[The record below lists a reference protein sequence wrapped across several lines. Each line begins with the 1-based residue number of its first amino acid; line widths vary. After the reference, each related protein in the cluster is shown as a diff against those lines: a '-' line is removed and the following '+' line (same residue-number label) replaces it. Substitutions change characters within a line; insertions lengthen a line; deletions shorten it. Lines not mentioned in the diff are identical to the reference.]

1 VFSLG
6 ANHDSLA
13 CIGGHDAAEATHDD
27 GISRSVP
34 GQARSDH
41 QLEARTGGAR
51 RQDRLG
57 VDRRRDRAALRRS
70 GPARDSARFVIELLL
85 LKHIYG
91 LSDEGVCERWVHD
104 PYFQYFTGEEFF
116 QHEFPHE
123 RSDLSHWRKRLGD
136 RLELLLAESL
146 RVAHASGALRT
157 KDLARVTIDTT
168 VQPKNVTF
176 PTDAKLLHAA
186 IKGLNR
192 MARKHAVQLRQSYL
206 RVAKHAAMMA
216 GRYAHAKQFN
226 RHRRQLRILR
236 TRLGRII
243 RDIHRKI
250 AGQPTL
256 EGAFEWPLARASQIR
271 SQQQRQRG
279 WKLYS
284 FHAPEVECIG
294 KGKASAP
301 YEFGVKVSVAT
312 TNARA
317 PGGQF
322 VLHAKALP
330 GNPYDGHT
338 LRSAIED
345 TERLTGREIERA
357 YVDKGYRGHDAP
369 NPHRVFISGQ
379 KRGVFGTIKRE
390 LRRRSAIEPVI
401 GHMKAEGHLGR
412 CYLKGSA
419 GDAANA
425 ILTAVGHNL
434 RLVLAWLRILLRLIL
449 IALRSA
455 ITAQPKLNMAS

>member
-1 VFSLG
+1 MRPKKHETTG
-6 ANHDSLA
+6 AGDLFRARLDQIINLKHELA
-13 CIGGHDAAEATHDD
+13 QLAGAIDWDWIDREIAPLYSDKGRPGIETRFAIG
-27 GISRSVP
+27 
-34 GQARSDH
+34 
-41 QLEARTGGAR
+41 
-51 RQDRLG
+51 
-57 VDRRRDRAALRRS
+57 
-70 GPARDSARFVIELLL
+70 LLL

-91 LSDEGVCERWVHD
+91 LSDEGVCERWVYD
-104 PYFQYFTGEEFF
+104 PYFQHFTGEEFF
-116 QHEFPHE
+116 QHAFPHE

-136 RLELLLAESL
+136 KLELLLAESL
-146 RVAHASGALRT
+146 RVAHESGALRT
-157 KDLARVTIDTT
+157 KDLKRVTVDTT
-168 VQPKNVTF
+168 VQPKNISF

-192 MARKHAVQLRQSYL
+192 LARKHGVRLRQSYV
-206 RVAKHAAMMA
+206 RIAQRAAMMA

-226 RHRRQLRILR
+226 RHHRQLRLLR
-236 TRLGRII
+236 TRLGRLI
-243 RDIHRKI
+243 RDIRRKI
-250 AGQPTL
+250 AGR
-256 EGAFEWPLARASQIR
+256 EDIEAAFEAPLSRASQIR

-294 KGKASAP
+294 KGKARAP
-301 YEFGVKVSVAT
+301 YEFGVKASIVT

-338 LRSAIED
+338 LRAVIED
-345 TERLTGREIERA
+345 TQKLTGCEIERA

-369 NPHRVFISGQ
+369 HPRRVFISGQ
-379 KRGVFGTIKRE
+379 KRGVFGAIKRE
-390 LRRRSAIEPVI
+390 LRRRSAIEPLI

-412 CYLKGSA
+412 CYLKGRA

-425 ILTAVGHNL
+425 ILTAAGYNF
-434 RLVLAWLRILLRLIL
+434 RRILAWLRLLLRQLL
-449 IALRSA
+449 DALWRTFA
-455 ITAQPKLNMAS
+455 APAALNRAC